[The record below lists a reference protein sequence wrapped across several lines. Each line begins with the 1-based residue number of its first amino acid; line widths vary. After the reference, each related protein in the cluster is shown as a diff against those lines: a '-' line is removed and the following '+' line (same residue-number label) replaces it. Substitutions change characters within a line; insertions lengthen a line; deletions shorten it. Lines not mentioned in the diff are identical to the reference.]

1 MICSD
6 YSWLDYQK
14 KDPFIRDLNHLHHIM
29 LKKFS
34 LNKTLLIYL
43 LLFLSNNLLS
53 YFSIIDAWLIIM
65 YLTIYVFFIF
75 SYKKKFEKPS

>member
-1 MICSD
+1 LICSD

-14 KDPFIRDLNHLHHIM
+14 KDPFIRDLNHLRHIM